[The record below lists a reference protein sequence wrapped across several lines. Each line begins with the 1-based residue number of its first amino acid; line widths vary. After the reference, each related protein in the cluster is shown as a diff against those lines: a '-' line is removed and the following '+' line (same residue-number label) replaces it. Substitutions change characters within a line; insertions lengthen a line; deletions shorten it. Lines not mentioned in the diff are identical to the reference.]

1 MKKENPNQTQTI
13 TSETDWAY
21 ATIDS
26 FIEAFNRTSSA
37 NDQEA
42 KALLS
47 KLQLE
52 SIKKLPS
59 LFEALMIIVKPE
71 HRPIVYE
78 FFKALIGV
86 IDKWSRHQT
95 TRIS

>member
-1 MKKENPNQTQTI
+1 MKEENPKAQTV

-21 ATIDS
+21 AVLDR
-26 FIEAFNRTSSA
+26 FVEAFNRVSSA
-37 NDQEA
+37 KDEEA
-42 KALLS
+42 KALLG
-47 KLQLE
+47 KLQIE

-86 IDKWSRHQT
+86 IDKWSRYQT